1 MSIKS
6 KIGFTDGL
14 MLPQDVQ
21 SYINELV
28 VKVVERSNQ
37 TRDTAIANLRLE
49 VYDLSNQ
56 LKELSDKVDIL
67 LPMAESK
74 LRDELASLNEQI
86 ISLKKESI
94 YKKFFSGN
102 NGFLYQLPDILCGI
116 KEIEK
121 EHAGLNNVRKF
132 YAKNFYP
139 VSNSIVVLESSLG
152 NIAQNNDISNMS
164 FDELTQLREQ
174 FSKSIQES
182 NELEFPLFYTN
193 LWNAIVKYLKPLC
206 DPSFEDRFEKE
217 DCCSIKEELQGLINS
232 IKKRIVDNGI
242 EIIYS
247 PDDESMSGFMPS
259 NNSEIDFKPLIRR
272 EKDKYIYTYGLYN
285 NKTDLTTT

>member
-1 MSIKS
+1 MSINNEF
-6 KIGFTDGL
+6 GFTDGL
-14 MLPQDVQ
+14 MLSPNVQ

-28 VKVVERSNQ
+28 VKVVENSNQ

-67 LPMAESK
+67 LPIAESK
-74 LRDELASLNEQI
+74 LRDEIASLNEQI
-86 ISLKKESI
+86 VSLKKESI
-94 YKKFFSGN
+94 YKKFFSGD

-121 EHAGLNNVRKF
+121 GDAGLNEVRKF

-139 VSNSIVVLESSLG
+139 VSNIIIVLESSLD
-152 NIAQNNDISNMS
+152 NIAQSNDISNVS
-164 FDELTQLREQ
+164 FDDLIQLKDQLT
-174 FSKSIQES
+174 KNIKES
-182 NELEFPLFYTN
+182 NDLGFPKFYTN
-193 LWNAIVKYLKPLC
+193 LWTAIAEYLKPLC

-217 DCCSIKEELQGLINS
+217 DCCSIKEELQFLINS
-232 IKKRIVDNGI
+232 TAKRIVCNGI

-259 NNSEIDFKPLIRR
+259 GNSEIEFKPLIRR
-272 EKDKYIYTYGLYN
+272 EKDKYIYTYGLY
-285 NKTDLTTT
+285 KE